1 MTVTLKDVAQAARV
15 SVSTASRALTGTGLT
30 SERTQQRLTRIAREL
45 GYRPNPIARGLKT
58 GQSRLVALL
67 VHNLTN
73 ASFQVMAEVVQ
84 ARLKALSYQ
93 MLLCI
98 GGDDPQQESDTL
110 TTLVDHRIDGLIVV
124 PTGKNGPQLK
134 ALAKDVPI
142 VCLVRRD
149 DATDLETV
157 LADDP
162 QGAYLGTRH
171 LIELGHKRIGLIVGR
186 HVTTSGRERLS
197 GYVRALREAGIAK
210 DDTLIH
216 AGHFVPETGATG
228 CRELLDLP
236 RPPSAIFVANHEAT
250 LGVLR
255 VTAERNIA
263 IPDDLSLLCY
273 EDMPWFEWH
282 RPAISIVD
290 NGARDLAN
298 LAVDRLL
305 HRMEAK
311 GNGNDGVREYRVGAR
326 LIKRDSCRQLDAP
339 VSTRSTKPKS
349 PSKSSAAKS
358 SASKPAKV

>member
-1 MTVTLKDVAQAARV
+1 
-15 SVSTASRALTGTGLT
+15 
-30 SERTQQRLTRIAREL
+30 
-45 GYRPNPIARGLKT
+45 
-58 GQSRLVALL
+58 
-67 VHNLTN
+67 
-73 ASFQVMAEVVQ
+73 MAEVVQ

-98 GGDDPQQESDTL
+98 GGDDAQQESDTL

-124 PTGKNGPQLK
+124 PTGKNGAQMK

-186 HVTTSGRERLS
+186 QDTTSGRERLS
-197 GYVRALREAGIAK
+197 GYVRALREADIPV

-216 AGHFVPETGATG
+216 AGHFVPETGAAG
-228 CRELLDLP
+228 CRKLLDLA
-236 RPPSAIFVANHEAT
+236 RPPSAVFVANHEAT
-250 LGVLR
+250 LGALR
-255 VTAERNIA
+255 VVAERNIT

-305 HRMEAK
+305 QRMDAK

-326 LIKRDSCRQLDAP
+326 LVQRDSCRRIEPASIAKANRSKP
-339 VSTRSTKPKS
+339 SVSKS
-349 PSKSSAAKS
+349 SPPKSSAAKS
-358 SASKPAKV
+358 AKV